1 MLRKDKKS
9 TSLGIHCGFCG
20 RLRYRLLEHAI
31 KHTTPAL
38 SKQSSRSHTPQNR
51 LTMDQS
57 GQLSCQSTLPQDM
70 NCCISALLPGVFAM
84 STTTTHDFWS
94 GACQTDHHRSSQ
106 KSHPSLYQNL
116 WLACLTHGDFHIPK
130 DDESASVVGSGSIET
145 FTKIFKNNL
154 QQTPQTRNLM
164 ESLDKIKRE
173 TINDNMLLVT
183 TIWNPSC
190 VIRSQSNHPNNVRI
204 ATWRRD
210 AIRRFHNTFYFVDSW
225 HIQYARGVHG
235 GGTWYNRTS
244 GCS

>member
-1 MLRKDKKS
+1 MRSVFESANLFISDGFLISWEEGPRCFGNNARVFCFHINDASSSQCNQLEASLGTHDSIMLCIALLNKVLRKDKKS

-145 FTKIFKNNL
+145 FTKIFKN
-154 QQTPQTRNLM
+154 
-164 ESLDKIKRE
+164 
-173 TINDNMLLVT
+173 
-183 TIWNPSC
+183 
-190 VIRSQSNHPNNVRI
+190 
-204 ATWRRD
+204 
-210 AIRRFHNTFYFVDSW
+210 
-225 HIQYARGVHG
+225 IQK
-235 GGTWYNRTS
+235 
-244 GCS
+244 